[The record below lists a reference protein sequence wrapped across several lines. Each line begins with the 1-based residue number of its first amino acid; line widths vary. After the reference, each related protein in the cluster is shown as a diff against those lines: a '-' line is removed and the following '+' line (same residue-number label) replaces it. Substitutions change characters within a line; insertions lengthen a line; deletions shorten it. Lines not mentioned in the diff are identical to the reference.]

1 MSKQGHSVYVS
12 ICKYPIT
19 KESVSVYVSICMS
32 LIEEGSVSVYESICK
47 RLIPEGS
54 ESVYDDEYNYLLFYD
69 VSRLLPVWLE
79 FWLGKLTD
87 S

>member
-1 MSKQGHSVYVS
+1 MSICISLMSKQGHSVYVS
-12 ICKYPIT
+12 IY
-19 KESVSVYVSICMS
+19 
-32 LIEEGSVSVYESICK
+32 K

-54 ESVYDDEYNYLLFYD
+54 VSVYDDEYNYLLFYD